1 MLKATRDML
10 PGSTKVKLR
19 ILLAACVLMAAGVC
33 AAEDDGVPKS
43 DQPVRV
49 RLLDEVPDYGSIL
62 KNQWS
67 TTVRPETFESEAA
80 HYGLLRENATQR
92 PITLEESI
100 ALALENNTGLRIQML
115 SPIAATA
122 RVREAWAQFDPAA
135 FGNAGKNRSLSQG
148 STISVVATPGAT
160 MGQPAVTPL
169 PTPGSTVNLFTT
181 ADVLNQEVD
190 WNLGLRKELLTG
202 GRLSLQWTNAR
213 LSSIPSLVNQL
224 IPQYASTLGFSLT
237 QPLLRDFG
245 WRFALLI
252 VDAAQISEEQAFYD
266 YKAQVANLIASVEQA
281 YWVYVLAIE
290 NVRVEEKG
298 LDLAKELL
306 RQNEGRFKV
315 GALPR
320 TSVLESEAEVARRE
334 ANLVRARA
342 LQRISRDNLRALVNA
357 RDANEDALIM
367 IEPADKPTV
376 VSVDLDL
383 DHSLEVAYKDRP
395 ELVAARLNV
404 DGRKVDRKI
413 AENRLLPR
421 LDFVGGAGL
430 NGLGGDSAH
439 LPQVPF
445 NGVVFEPNPN
455 ALGSYNR
462 SLEQLTSGRFYQYQ
476 FGAVVEVPL
485 DNAEAK
491 ARYAEAKVNSESARL
506 SLSQVEEN
514 VTLEITQSVNN
525 LKAYLKSIEATRI
538 ARELAEE
545 NVRNQQARY
554 DVGLATTKD
563 LIDFTERLTEAQRA
577 EIEALTN
584 YNIEVARLRRADGSL
599 LRDRNVLLERNG
611 PEPPPWWA
619 RF

>member
-1 MLKATRDML
+1 MLKATRNML
-10 PGSTKVKLR
+10 PGSTNVMLR
-19 ILLAACVLMAAGVC
+19 VLLATGVLMAAGVGT
-33 AAEDDGVPKS
+33 AEDDGVPKS
-43 DQPVRV
+43 DQPVRT
-49 RLLDEVPDYGSIL
+49 RLLDEVPDYGKIL

-67 TTVRPETFESEAA
+67 TTVRPETFEGEAG
-80 HYGLLRENATQR
+80 HYGLLTENTSPR

-135 FGNAGKNRSLSQG
+135 FGNAGKNFSLSQAN
-148 STISVVATPGAT
+148 TINLPPTPAPNATPI
-160 MGQPAVTPL
+160 P
-169 PTPGSTVNLFTT
+169 NLFTT
-181 ADVLNQEVD
+181 PEVFNNEVD
-190 WNLGLRKELLTG
+190 WNVGLRKELLTG

-213 LSSIPSLVNQL
+213 LSSFPSVVNQL
-224 IPQYASTLGFSLT
+224 IPQYATTLGFSLT

-245 WRFALLI
+245 WRFALLV
-252 VDAAQISEEQAFYD
+252 VDVAQISEEQAFYD
-266 YKAQVANLIASVEQA
+266 YKAQVSNLVANVEQA

-342 LQRISRDNLRALVNA
+342 LQRIARDNLRALVNA
-357 RDANEDALIM
+357 RDASEDALVM

-383 DHSLEVAYKDRP
+383 DHSLQVAYKDRP

-404 DGRKVDRKI
+404 DGRKVERKI

-421 LDFVGGAGL
+421 LDAVGGAGL
-430 NGLGGDSAH
+430 NGLGGNNAG
-439 LPQVPF
+439 VPGNLF
-445 NGVVFEPNPN
+445 PGTTFEPNPT
-455 ALGSYNR
+455 ALFGYGR
-462 SLEQLTSGRFYQYQ
+462 SLDQLTSGQFYQYQ
-476 FGAVVEVPL
+476 FGAVLEVPL
-485 DNAEAK
+485 DNADAK
-491 ARYAEAKVNSESARL
+491 ARYAEAKVNSEAARL
-506 SLSQVEEN
+506 SLSQEEEQ

-584 YNIEVARLRRADGSL
+584 YNIEVARLRHADGTL
-599 LRDRNVLLERNG
+599 LHERSVLLERNG